1 MQQEAAEGAQYVE
14 NSSAISHTRSHSEH
28 SNDIEHDSYS
38 DPIDLINA
46 RENAKLQAGEY
57 FHSKQSSNASRD
69 SLFHSDE
76 NYSNPVD
83 SLRNAAITDS
93 NHNASPP
100 RPSKKHSSKQPR
112 LVDRLL
118 VIFFV
123 YKQRS
128 FYIPGQSRMK
138 VLIIWI
144 NYFQTHR
151 LPCRIIP
158 FRHRQMNLKIFY
170 RHI

>member
-14 NSSAISHTRSHSEH
+14 NSSAVSHTRSHSD

-46 RENAKLQAGEY
+46 RENAKQSYQSGEY
-57 FHSKQSSNASRD
+57 FHSKQSSGASRD
-69 SLFHSDE
+69 SLFSDE

-83 SLRNAAITDS
+83 SLRNAALNDP

-112 LVDRLL
+112 
-118 VIFFV
+118 
-123 YKQRS
+123 
-128 FYIPGQSRMK
+128 
-138 VLIIWI
+138 
-144 NYFQTHR
+144 
-151 LPCRIIP
+151 
-158 FRHRQMNLKIFY
+158 
-170 RHI
+170 

>member
-14 NSSAISHTRSHSEH
+14 NSSAVSHTRSHSD

-46 RENAKLQAGEY
+46 RENAKQSYQAGEY
-57 FHSKQSSNASRD
+57 FHSKQSSGASRD
-69 SLFHSDE
+69 SLFSDE

-83 SLRNAAITDS
+83 SLRNAALTDP

-112 LVDRLL
+112 
-118 VIFFV
+118 
-123 YKQRS
+123 
-128 FYIPGQSRMK
+128 
-138 VLIIWI
+138 
-144 NYFQTHR
+144 
-151 LPCRIIP
+151 
-158 FRHRQMNLKIFY
+158 
-170 RHI
+170 

>member
-1 MQQEAAEGAQYVE
+1 MQQESIEGAQYVE
-14 NSSAISHTRSHSEH
+14 NSSAVSHTRSHSD

-46 RENAKLQAGEY
+46 RENAKQSYQAGEY
-57 FHSKQSSNASRD
+57 IHSKQSSGASRD

-83 SLRNAAITDS
+83 SLRSAVLIDP

-112 LVDRLL
+112 
-118 VIFFV
+118 
-123 YKQRS
+123 
-128 FYIPGQSRMK
+128 
-138 VLIIWI
+138 
-144 NYFQTHR
+144 
-151 LPCRIIP
+151 
-158 FRHRQMNLKIFY
+158 
-170 RHI
+170 